1 MNDARALRDLV
12 RMSREWWLPAL
23 VLLAAVAIVAVS
35 LAYLPQVALS
45 LERESFKRY
54 SRSVAGVLGL
64 EERSEILAA
73 QAKASI
79 DPRVPKSRDGREQLT
94 SARQAAA
101 AALHDLRA
109 LHKPIGAEAGQA
121 RLDLALVSWGKSL
134 EALEGG
140 YATATTQG
148 WILAIVSNYESAG
161 AAEAQLADARFVLV
175 ERARA
180 MGCTFNESASSFGLS
195 ATRLSYQPT
204 LAATGTQIV
213 LVPEEAYKTRLR
225 TVMVSY
231 ATASA
236 GFKAA
241 AAALASTERDAASR
255 GPTGFSSRA
264 VRNRLAA
271 ADLRMQRAMLQAQA
285 ASVALGT
292 IPDPSQTQ
300 QYAAGQRNLNRA
312 ARTLAFVV
320 MPGELRTELG
330 LLSARLS
337 PDPSPAGER
346 RVARLVAEK
355 RRLARMRTAAE
366 SQLKRAQPTLPFLA
380 MRTRG

>member
-1 MNDARALRDLV
+1 
-12 RMSREWWLPAL
+12 

-35 LAYLPQVALS
+35 LAYLPQLALT

-54 SRSVAGVLGL
+54 SRSVAGVLRL
-64 EERSEILAA
+64 EDRSETLAA

-109 LHKPIGAEAGQA
+109 LHTPIGAEAGQA
-121 RLDLALVSWGKSL
+121 RLDRALASWSTSL

-140 YATATTQG
+140 YTTHTTQG
-148 WILAIVSNYESAG
+148 WILAIVGNYEAAG
-161 AAEAQLADARFVLV
+161 TAETQLADARFVLV

-180 MGCTFNESASSFGLS
+180 MGFSFNECASSFGLA
-195 ATRLSYQPT
+195 ATRLSYEPT
-204 LAATGTQIV
+204 MAANATQVV

-225 TVMVSY
+225 TIMVSY
-231 ATASA
+231 ASARSDFQTAA
-236 GFKAA
+236 T
-241 AAALASTERDAASR
+241 ALASTERAAAAR
-255 GPTGFSSRA
+255 GPMGFSSRA
-264 VRNRLAA
+264 VRNRIAT

-300 QYAAGQRNLNRA
+300 RYAAAQRNLNKA

-320 MPGELRTELG
+320 MPGELRTERG
-330 LLSARLS
+330 LLSARQS
-337 PDPSPAGER
+337 PDPGPAGER
-346 RVARLVAEK
+346 RIARLLAEK
-355 RRLARMRTAAE
+355 RRLARMRQAAE
-366 SQLKRAQPTLPFLA
+366 SLLKRAQPTLPFLA